1 MRVPTA
7 TRLLLL
13 LHIHDRAL
21 RREQQARDA
30 RRVLQRDAFHLG
42 RHDDA
47 GLHQVLVGARGG
59 VEAEA
64 RVR

>member
-1 MRVPTA
+1 MRVPAA

-13 LHIHDRAL
+13 LHVHDRAL
-21 RREQQARDA
+21 RGEQEARDA
-30 RRVLQRDAFHLG
+30 RCVLQRHALHLG

-47 GLHQVLVGARGG
+47 GLHQVLVGAGGG

-64 RVR
+64 GIA